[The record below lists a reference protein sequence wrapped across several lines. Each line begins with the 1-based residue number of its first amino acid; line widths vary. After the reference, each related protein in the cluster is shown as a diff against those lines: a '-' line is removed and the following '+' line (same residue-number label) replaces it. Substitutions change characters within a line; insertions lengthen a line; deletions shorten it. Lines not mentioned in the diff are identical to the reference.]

1 MNPHELEKLQGLGGK
16 VVVEITLNN
25 GRRALGFVDS
35 ANSDKI
41 VLSPLDKSRV
51 YKCVTYRTPQV
62 KNFEQLDPGEAV
74 SYEHNPPQPGT
85 RIVIRYDNAIRA
97 CGYAMKNGDDSITLT
112 REIFSSSR
120 NKRSHQ
126 HIRERITSTHVL
138 KPSSDAS

>member
-1 MNPHELEKLQGLGGK
+1 MNHQELEKLQRLGGK
-16 VVVEITLNN
+16 VVVEITLRN
-25 GRRALGFVDS
+25 GRRAIGYVDK
-35 ANSDKI
+35 ADADKI
-41 VLSPLDKSRV
+41 VLSPLDNSRV

-62 KNFEQLDPGEAV
+62 KNFVRLNPGEAV
-74 SYEHNPPQPGT
+74 SFEHGAPKPG
-85 RIVIRYDNAIRA
+85 IPVVIRYDNAVHA

-112 REIFSSSR
+112 REIFSGSR